1 MADHFFGPGAP
12 RVPMNADTPK
22 AILRIPPASMQSSA
36 VPLAALVVLHPP
48 TGGEAAVELAPL
60 SPRDAFVAFTTN
72 TFNDLARGSD
82 GLRHHL
88 EWGSRL
94 ASGVP
99 VWRLSYPRDRDVFP
113 DLVERVARLAAG

>member
-1 MADHFFGPGAP
+1 
-12 RVPMNADTPK
+12 MNADTPK
-22 AILRIPPASMQSSA
+22 AILSIPLASMQTAA

-48 TGGEAAVELAPL
+48 TGDVGGVELVRAA
-60 SPRDAFVAFTTN
+60 PRDAFVALTTN
-72 TFNDLARGSD
+72 TFNDLPRGPD

-99 VWRLSYPRDRDVFP
+99 VWRLSYPRDLGVFP
-113 DLVERVARLAAG
+113 EVVERVARLAAG